1 MTVLEEAIAEEI
13 KGRYEEHRLAFS
25 IKIRWIKIAAMVVV
39 AVLGIAGV
47 VIATHWP
54 FTRESV
60 VQALEQTLASSVEV
74 KSFRVTY
81 FSPGCV
87 MEGVTFRRNGDRDA
101 PAIATVE
108 RLTIQGSYVGF
119 FTIPRRI
126 PRVRVEG
133 LHVVASARSERAGK
147 EAEAGAAGDQT
158 KVIVGEINA
167 DEAVLEFAPGD
178 PGARPVKFEI
188 QKLTLNGAGQGRE
201 MAFHAALRNPTPPG
215 DIRADGRFGPLRR
228 DDPGKTP
235 ASGNYV
241 FEHAD
246 LGAFAAIGG
255 TLSSTGKFSGTLE
268 QMEVAGNTDVPNF
281 EIDRS
286 SGHAVHL
293 KTEFA
298 ATVNGMDGDVKLEL
312 VNAEFGKTSLVA
324 RGNVADK
331 AGTAGKTVTLEGT
344 QKTGTIQD
352 WLWLLAKADRPAMAG
367 AMNFRVQL
375 QVPPGE
381 RDFIERVNLQ
391 GDFAIGSADFT
402 TATTQGAV
410 DDLSKVALGGKPS
423 EAEPAASVEETMQ
436 GHVEMKNAVA
446 TFSDLYFYVPGAKA
460 HLHGT
465 YGILTEKIDLHG
477 HLRVDHK
484 LSKGSSGLKGAF
496 LRVAEQFFRTSKK
509 VKNAEIVPI
518 KIGGTF
524 GQPSYGLDII
534 K

>member
-1 MTVLEEAIAEEI
+1 
-13 KGRYEEHRLAFS
+13 LAFS
-25 IKIRWIKIAAMVVV
+25 IKARWIKIAAGLVVG
-39 AVLGIAGV
+39 ALGIAAV
-47 VIATHWP
+47 MIATHWP

-60 VQALEQTLASSVEV
+60 VQALEQTFASSVEV

-81 FSPGCV
+81 FAPGCV
-87 MEGVTFRRNGDRDA
+87 MEGVTFRRNGDRDV

-119 FTIPRRI
+119 FTIPKRI
-126 PRVRVEG
+126 PRVKVEG
-133 LHVVASARSERAGK
+133 LHVFASTRSEQAGK
-147 EAEAGAAGDQT
+147 EVQDRAVGDQT
-158 KVIVGEINA
+158 SVVIGEINA
-167 DEAVLEFAPGD
+167 DGAVVEFASGQA
-178 PGARPVKFEI
+178 GATPLKFEI
-188 QKLTLNGAGQGRE
+188 HKLTLNGAGQGRE

-235 ASGNYV
+235 ASGAYV

-255 TLSSTGKFSGTLE
+255 TLSSSGKFGGVLE
-268 QMEVAGNTDVPNF
+268 QMEVRGNAEVPNF
-281 EIDRS
+281 EVDRS
-286 SGHAVHL
+286 HGHAVHL

-298 ATVNGMDGDVKLEL
+298 ATVNGMEGDVALKSVSLD
-312 VNAEFGKTSLVA
+312 FGKTSLSAHGEVVGKA
-324 RGNVADK
+324 RADGK
-331 AGTAGKTVTLEGT
+331 TLTLAGTQ
-344 QKTGTIQD
+344 QKGTIQD
-352 WLWLLAKADRPAMAG
+352 WLWLLAKTEHPALTG
-367 AMNFRVQL
+367 AMNFRAQA

-381 RDFIERVNLQ
+381 QDFIQRVNLQ
-391 GDFAIGSADFT
+391 GDFVIGSADFT
-402 TATTQGAV
+402 KPTTQEAV
-410 DDLSKVALGGKPS
+410 DNLSQVALGGKPN
-423 EAEPAASVEETMQ
+423 EAPPAEVAENMTGTVE
-436 GHVEMKNAVA
+436 VKNGVA
-446 TFSDLYFYVPGAKA
+446 TFNDLYFYVPGAKV

-496 LRVAEQFFRTSKK
+496 LKVAEQFFRTSKK

-524 GQPSYGLDII
+524 SQPSYGLDII

>member
-60 VQALEQTLASSVEV
+60 VQALEQTIASSVEV

-133 LHVVASARSERAGK
+133 VHVVASARSERAGK

-201 MAFHAALRNPTPPG
+201 MAFHAALRNPTPAG

-298 ATVNGMDGDVKLEL
+298 ATVNGMDGDVKLKL

-344 QKTGTIQD
+344 QKAGTIQD

-367 AMNFRVQL
+367 AMNFRVQV

-402 TATTQGAV
+402 KATTQGAV

-423 EAEPAASVEETMQ
+423 EAEPAASVEETME

-446 TFSDLYFYVPGAKA
+446 TFSDLYFYVPGAKV

-524 GQPSYGLDII
+524 SQPSYGLDII

>member
-1 MTVLEEAIAEEI
+1 LD
-13 KGRYEEHRLAFS
+13 FS
-25 IKIRWIKIAAMVVV
+25 INARWIKIAAAVV
-39 AVLGIAGV
+39 AVALGIAGV

-54 FTRESV
+54 FTQDSV
-60 VQALEQTLASSVEV
+60 IEALEQTFSSTVEV

-81 FSPGCV
+81 FAPGCV
-87 MEGVTFRRNGDRDA
+87 MEGVTFRRNGDRDV

-119 FTIPRRI
+119 FSFPKRM
-126 PRVRVEG
+126 PRVKVEG
-133 LHVVASARSERAGK
+133 LHVFASTRSERAGK
-147 EAEAGAAGDQT
+147 EAEAGAGGDQT
-158 KVIVGEINA
+158 KVIIGEINA
-167 DEAVLEFAPGD
+167 DGAVLEFASGD

-188 QKLTLNGAGQGRE
+188 HKLTLNGAGQGRE

-235 ASGNYV
+235 ASGAYV
-241 FEHAD
+241 FDRAD

-255 TLSSTGKFSGTLE
+255 TLSSTGKFGGTLE

-286 SGHAVHL
+286 SGHAVHF

-298 ATVNGMDGDVKLEL
+298 ATVKGMDGDVELKL
-312 VNAEFGKTSLVA
+312 VKAEFGKTSLVA
-324 RGNVADK
+324 RGNVAGK

-367 AMNFRVQL
+367 AMNFRVQV

-402 TATTQGAV
+402 TAPTQSAV
-410 DDLSKVALGGKPS
+410 DNLSKVALGEKPS
-423 EAEPAASVEETMQ
+423 EGAPAASVEETMQ
-436 GHVEMKNAVA
+436 GHVEMKNASA
-446 TFSDLYFYVPGAKA
+446 IFSDLYFYVPGAKV

-496 LRVAEQFFRTSKK
+496 LKVAEQFFRTSKK

-524 GQPSYGLDII
+524 SQPSYGLDII

>member
-1 MTVLEEAIAEEI
+1 
-13 KGRYEEHRLAFS
+13 LAFS
-25 IKIRWIKIAAMVVV
+25 IKARWIKIAAGLVVG
-39 AVLGIAGV
+39 ALGIAAV
-47 VIATHWP
+47 MIATHWP

-60 VQALEQTLASSVEV
+60 VQALEQTFASSVEV

-81 FSPGCV
+81 FAPGCV
-87 MEGVTFRRNGDRDA
+87 MEGVTFRRNGDRDV

-119 FTIPRRI
+119 FTIPKRI
-126 PRVRVEG
+126 PRVKVEG
-133 LHVVASARSERAGK
+133 LHVFASTRSEQAGK
-147 EAEAGAAGDQT
+147 EVQDRAVGDQT
-158 KVIVGEINA
+158 SVVIGEINA
-167 DEAVLEFAPGD
+167 DGAVVEFASGQA
-178 PGARPVKFEI
+178 GATPLKFEI
-188 QKLTLNGAGQGRE
+188 HKLTLNGAGQGRE

-235 ASGNYV
+235 ASGAYV

-255 TLSSTGKFSGTLE
+255 TLSSSGKFGGVLE
-268 QMEVAGNTDVPNF
+268 QMEVRGNAEVPNF
-281 EIDRS
+281 EVDRS
-286 SGHAVHL
+286 HGHAVHL

-298 ATVNGMDGDVKLEL
+298 ATVNGMEGDVALKSVSLD
-312 VNAEFGKTSLVA
+312 FGKTSLSAHGEVVGKA
-324 RGNVADK
+324 RADGK
-331 AGTAGKTVTLEGT
+331 TLTLAGTQ
-344 QKTGTIQD
+344 QKGTIQD
-352 WLWLLAKADRPAMAG
+352 WLWLLAKTEHPALTG
-367 AMNFRVQL
+367 AMNFRAQA

-381 RDFIERVNLQ
+381 QDFIQRVNLQ
-391 GDFAIGSADFT
+391 GDFVIGSADFT
-402 TATTQGAV
+402 KPTTQEAV
-410 DDLSKVALGGKPS
+410 DNLSQVALGGKPN
-423 EAEPAASVEETMQ
+423 EAPPAEVAENMTGTVE
-436 GHVEMKNAVA
+436 VKNGVA
-446 TFSDLYFYVPGAKA
+446 TFSDLYFYVPGVKV

-484 LSKGSSGLKGAF
+484 LSKGSSGFKGAF

-509 VKNAEIVPI
+509 VQHAEIVPI

-524 GQPSYGLDII
+524 SEPTYGLDII

>member
-1 MTVLEEAIAEEI
+1 M
-13 KGRYEEHRLAFS
+13 AFS

-60 VQALEQTLASSVEV
+60 VQALEQTFASSVEV

-81 FSPGCV
+81 FAPGCV

-101 PAIATVE
+101 PAIASVD

-119 FTIPRRI
+119 FTIPKRI

-133 LHVVASARSERAGK
+133 LHVFASPRSERAGK
-147 EAEAGAAGDQT
+147 ESQAGAGGGQT
-158 KVIVGEINA
+158 KVIIGEINA
-167 DEAVLEFAPGD
+167 EGAVLEFASGD
-178 PGARPVKFEI
+178 PGAPPLKFEI
-188 QKLTLNGAGQGRE
+188 HKLTLNGAGQGRE

-228 DDPGKTP
+228 DDSGKTP

-255 TLSSTGKFSGTLE
+255 TLSSAGKFGGVLE
-268 QMEVAGNTDVPNF
+268 QLEVEGNADVPNF
-281 EIDRS
+281 EVDRS
-286 SGHAVHL
+286 HGHAVHL

-298 ATVNGMDGDVKLEL
+298 ATVNGMDGDVALKSVSL
-312 VNAEFGKTSLVA
+312 EFGKTSLSA
-324 RGNVADK
+324 HGEVADK
-331 AGTAGKTVTLEGT
+331 GGVAGKTVTLTGT
-344 QKTGTIQD
+344 QQRGTIQD
-352 WLWLLAKADRPAMAG
+352 WLWLLAKAEHPAMTG
-367 AMNFRVQL
+367 AMNFRAQA

-381 RDFIERVNLQ
+381 QDFIQRVNLQ
-391 GDFAIGSADFT
+391 GDFVIGSADFT
-402 TATTQGAV
+402 KPTTQEAV
-410 DDLSKVALGGKPS
+410 DNLSQVALGGKPT
-423 EAEPAASVEETMQ
+423 EAPPAEVAENMK
-436 GHVEMKNAVA
+436 GHVEMKNAIA
-446 TFSDLYFYVPGAKA
+446 TFTDLYFGVPGALA
-460 HLHGT
+460 HMHGT

-477 HLRVDHK
+477 NLRVDSK
-484 LSKGSSGLKGAF
+484 LSKGSTGIKAALLK
-496 LRVAEQFFRTSKK
+496 VAEPFFKK
-509 VKNAEIVPI
+509 KNQGEIVPI
-518 KIGGTF
+518 KMDGTF
-524 GQPSYGLDII
+524 EHPSYGLEVI